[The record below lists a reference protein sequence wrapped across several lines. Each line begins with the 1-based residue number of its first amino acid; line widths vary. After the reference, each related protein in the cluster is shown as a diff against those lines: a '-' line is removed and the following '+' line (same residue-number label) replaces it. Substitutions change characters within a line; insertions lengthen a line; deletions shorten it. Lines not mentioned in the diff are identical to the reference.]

1 MTPFRIVHSFDT
13 SPARYWKLFFHEP
26 FNVALYERI
35 KVKERK
41 VLDWKE
47 TDGTIYRS
55 IKIVPAR
62 DLPGFIKKLV
72 GGDLGYV
79 ESSTFYKDKDSMDV
93 TVEPT
98 LFKDRTTMK
107 ARYWLEPV
115 GEGKVTRIFEGSIKV
130 EMPLVGK
137 KVEQFIIDDMNRGY
151 QITTEMIHEW
161 MKKPEFASV

>member
-1 MTPFRIVHSFDT
+1 MTPFRIVHTFAAD
-13 SPARYWKLFFHEP
+13 PARYWKLFFHEP

-47 TDGTIYRS
+47 TDGTIVRS

-93 TVEPT
+93 VVEPT
-98 LFKDRTTMK
+98 LFKDRTTVK
-107 ARYWLEPV
+107 ARYWIEPA
-115 GEGKVTRIFEGSIKV
+115 GEGKLKRTFEGSIKV
-130 EMPLVGK
+130 DMPLVGK
-137 KVEQFIIDDMNRGY
+137 KVEQFIIEDMTRGY
-151 QITTEMIHEW
+151 EITTQMMNEW
-161 MKKPEFASV
+161 LLKPEFS